1 MNVSWQRG
9 FALSPDGRFL
19 VWPVADEAIQFKDP
33 DQPRLTHTGSRL
45 RMMDVATG
53 TLVERFGGF
62 EGDAHDLFF
71 TAGGKTL
78 VTADRYRRDAG
89 VRLWDVATGR
99 VERSFPA
106 AWKPGARVWRS
117 RLSPDGKVLAVTYQ
131 GEMRGLSVESEVK
144 LWDIA
149 SGKERDD
156 PRPHW
161 SDVEVMAFGPD
172 GKTVAAP
179 TPDGRVIQFR
189 DAATGQVRGEFRGP
203 RDRVT
208 ALAFGPDGRLFTG
221 SLDATVLAWDLPPA
235 DSK

>member
-1 MNVSWQRG
+1 
-9 FALSPDGRFL
+9 
-19 VWPVADEAIQFKDP
+19 
-33 DQPRLTHTGSRL
+33 
-45 RMMDVATG
+45 MDVATG

-106 AWKPGARVWRS
+106 AWKPGSRVWRS

-131 GEMRGLSVESEVK
+131 GQMRGLSVESEVK

-156 PRPHW
+156 PPALLVRRRGDGVRPGR
-161 SDVEVMAFGPD
+161 E
-172 GKTVAAP
+172 
-179 TPDGRVIQFR
+179 DGRGRDPRREAIQFR

-221 SLDATVLAWDLPPA
+221 SLDATVLAWDPA
-235 DSK
+235 GRGPSPRRPEVTARKYIHHRGHREHRGDHQDYK